1 VYKGQSKIDVQLK
14 TSAIALEE
22 VVAIGYEVKKKSVV
36 TGAISSIDSDDLLQS
51 KPANAVNA
59 LSGRVSG
66 VNVVTN
72 SGQPGSAPKLVIR
85 GVGTNRNLQMDRSF
99 IEKKALKLKNSI
111 KVTKN

>member
-1 VYKGQSKIDVQLK
+1 MRLR
-14 TSAIALEE
+14 
-22 VVAIGYEVKKKSVV
+22 KKSVV

-72 SGQPGSAPKLVIR
+72 SGQPGTAPKLVIR
-85 GVGTNRNLQMDRSF
+85 GVGTNGNSNPLFVIDGLPMDDNKQCKSQRH
-99 IEKKALKLKNSI
+99 
-111 KVTKN
+111 